1 MMLKQH
7 YFILI
12 HLTFKLNIIFLHANQ
27 LLGLIQIKKRCI
39 YGKNRF
45 CMLKNGKH
53 AKYAK

>member
-27 LLGLIQIKKRCI
+27 LLGLIQIKKTL
-39 YGKNRF
+39 Y
-45 CMLKNGKH
+45 LWEWH
-53 AKYAK
+53 